1 MTHALV
7 GQGSMLAFAAAVAF
21 AAVIPAQA
29 QEANFPNKPIR
40 IIVPFTPGGGNDLM
54 ARLIGQKLGD
64 RFGRPNIV
72 ENRPG
77 AGGAVGSEYAA
88 RQPADGYTILIAST
102 SFTQNAAIRKLPYDA
117 VTSFAPVA
125 QLGSG
130 PIVLATTPSLPV
142 RSIKELIALAKR
154 RPGELSYASAGAGGV
169 NHFAGEL
176 FKLETGTNMVHV
188 PYKGGTPAMTDVM
201 AGHVQVLFNALT
213 SALPFIHSGRL
224 KALGVGT
231 LKRSPTLPD
240 VPTFS
245 EFVPGSESIV
255 WWGLL
260 APAGTP
266 PAILAKLNSAIN
278 AVLTDADVKKMLAAQ
293 AADPVTGPPEMFGK
307 LVREEVAKWT
317 RVAKAAGI
325 KVE

>member
-1 MTHALV
+1 MAHGLA
-7 GQGSMLAFAAAVAF
+7 GQGRMLAVAAAAAF
-21 AAVIPAQA
+21 GAETPAQA

-72 ENRPG
+72 DNRPG
-77 AGGAVGSEYAA
+77 AGGVVGSDYAA

-102 SFTQNAAIRKLPYDA
+102 SFTQTAAIRKLPYDA
-117 VTSFAPVA
+117 VKSFAPVA

-142 RSIKELIALAKR
+142 RSIKDWIALAKK
-154 RPGELSYASAGAGGV
+154 RPGELSYASAGGGGV

-201 AGHVQVLFNALT
+201 AGQVQVLFNALT

-266 PAILAKLNSAIN
+266 PVILTKLNYEIN

-293 AADPVTGPPEMFGK
+293 AADPVTGPPEMLGK

-317 RVAKAAGI
+317 RVAKTAGI
-325 KVE
+325 RVE

>member
-1 MTHALV
+1 MTHNKAV
-7 GQGSMLAFAAAVAF
+7 QGGMLAAAAAMALGAMPV
-21 AAVIPAQA
+21 AQA
-29 QEANFPNKPIR
+29 QEANFPSKPIR

-54 ARLIGQKLGD
+54 ARLIGQKLGE
-64 RFGRPNIV
+64 RFGRPSII

-77 AGGAVGSEYAA
+77 AGGAIGSDYAA
-88 RQPADGYTILIAST
+88 RQPADGYTMLIAST

-117 VTSFAPVA
+117 VKSFAAVA

-142 RSIKELIALAKR
+142 KNIKELIDLAKR
-154 RPGELSYASAGAGGV
+154 RPGELSYASAGTGGV

-176 FKLETGTNMVHV
+176 FKMRTGTNMVHV

-201 AGHVQVLFNALT
+201 AGQVQVLFNALT
-213 SALPFIHSGRL
+213 SALPFIRANRM

-231 LKRSPTLPD
+231 PKRTPALPD

-245 EFVPGSESIV
+245 EFVPGLESIV

-266 PAILAKLNSAIN
+266 PAILARLNTEIN
-278 AVLTDADVKKMLAAQ
+278 AVLADADVKKMLAAD

-307 LVREEVAKWT
+307 LVREEVATWT